1 MQINFL
7 GLIIIFL
14 FVAFFIISLEY
25 KFRKDKQKMIEIKT
39 KQQENN
45 LKKNFTTFND
55 EDRIRLDLIA
65 KNIQEA
71 KDLNSALS
79 FKDIAKRVEEE
90 LNDYRNN
97 KN

>member
-1 MQINFL
+1 MQISFL

-45 LKKNFTTFND
+45 LKKNFTAFND

>member
-45 LKKNFTTFND
+45 LKKNFTAFND